1 MTSSCDDPDGSLPGE
16 GTRPADHT
24 PRRSRARLARLV
36 AAAALG
42 VAALAGAAASSTSSL
57 LTDQRSVTIEVTAAP
72 DFSSTATP
80 TPTPT
85 QTPTP
90 TPTPTR

>member
-1 MTSSCDDPDGSLPGE
+1 MTSSCDDPGGSVPGE
-16 GTRPADHT
+16 GARPADHT
-24 PRRSRARLARLV
+24 SRRSRARLGRLV

-42 VAALAGAAASSTSSL
+42 VAALAGAALSSTSSL
-57 LTDQRSVTIEVTAAP
+57 LTDQRSVTIDVTAAP

-80 TPTPT
+80 TPT